1 MIFGDHKP
9 RSLHWAEAF
18 GASAVVHLG
27 AAILMF
33 DLLDGLITF
42 APEVVPEPEIEIIT
56 LLDDSFVAAP
66 DQPETNDPLSETPTE
81 PDTPDSEPV
90 VADDPPD
97 DPAPPPEEDP
107 EPVDPAEELQPVPA
121 DIAELEP
128 ERLAPL
134 APDAGQTV
142 ITPQPISPLRPEDGT
157 AIPVAPVASTAAV
170 VSSATQPGTTL
181 SATPVTRLSP
191 TAPTSIAPLQ
201 TLPTPPP
208 TPATAQA
215 PTPDGQTAGGVVSE
229 LINRIRGRLTD
240 PCLLAIPQQSADGVP
255 ELVLMGS
262 DEAQMQGFVSAVLAD
277 LVPRPTDRQILID
290 ARQCAALNFARENR
304 FYPAFRLS
312 VSLDQASIESGTNL
326 TGAIGNT
333 AGRYISLL
341 LVDDNGV
348 VQDVGNYL
356 SFTGSAAR
364 FDVLLTRDG
373 NARDTSQTLV
383 ALATATRPSTLN
395 TQNGQLAADFFAA
408 LRSELGPDTPLVLV
422 PFEVR

>member
-1 MIFGDHKP
+1 MIFGDHKQ

-33 DLLDGLITF
+33 DLLEGLITF

-56 LLDDSFVAAP
+56 LLDDSFVAVP
-66 DQPETNDPLSETPTE
+66 DQPETNDPLSDTPTDGDV
-81 PDTPDSEPV
+81 PDPDPVPVTDTPE
-90 VADDPPD
+90 DP
-97 DPAPPPEEDP
+97 PPPEDDP
-107 EPVDPAEELQPVPA
+107 EPADPPEALQPVPA
-121 DIAELEP
+121 DIADLQP
-128 ERLAPL
+128 ERLAPVG
-134 APDAGQTV
+134 PDAGQTAV
-142 ITPQPISPLRPEDGT
+142 TPQPISPLRPEDGT
-157 AIPVAPVASTAAV
+157 AIPVAPVASTTL
-170 VSSATQPGTTL
+170 SGTTL
-181 SATPVTRLSP
+181 SATPVTRRSP
-191 TAPTSIAPLQ
+191 TTPIAPLQ
-201 TLPTPPP
+201 TLPSLPP

-215 PTPDGQTAGGVVSE
+215 PTPDGQAAGGAVSE
-229 LINRIRGRLTD
+229 LIARIRGRLTD
-240 PCLLAIPQQSADGVP
+240 PCLLAIPQQLADGSP

-262 DEAQMQGFVSAVLAD
+262 DEAQMQGFARAVLAD
-277 LVPRPTDRQILID
+277 LVPRPTERRILID

-312 VSLDQASIESGTNL
+312 VSLDQASIPSGTNL

-348 VQDVGNYL
+348 VQDIGSYL

-373 NARDTSQTLV
+373 NVRDTSQTLV

-408 LRSELGPDTPLVLV
+408 LRSELGPDTPLVLI

>member
-1 MIFGDHKP
+1 MIFSDHRQ

-33 DLLDGLITF
+33 DLLEGLITF
-42 APEVVPEPEIEIIT
+42 APETVPEPEIEIIT
-56 LLDDSFVAAP
+56 ILDDSFTTGP
-66 DQPETNDPLSETPTE
+66 ELPETNDPLTETPTE
-81 PDTPDSEPV
+81 GEASDPDPVPDI
-90 VADDPPD
+90 A
-97 DPAPPPEEDP
+97 EDP
-107 EPVDPAEELQPVPA
+107 STPEDDTEPVDPSEELDPVPA
-121 DIAELEP
+121 EIADLEP
-128 ERLAPL
+128 ERLAPI
-134 APDAGQTV
+134 APDNGLAA

-157 AIPVAPVASTAAV
+157 AIPVAPVASGTL
-170 VSSATQPGTTL
+170 SGTTL

-191 TAPTSIAPLQ
+191 TEPTTIAPLQ
-201 TLPTPPP
+201 TLPTPVP

-215 PTPDGQTAGGVVSE
+215 PTPDGQTAGGAVSE
-229 LINRIRGRLTD
+229 LITRIRGRLTD
-240 PCLLAIPQQSADGVP
+240 PCLLAIPQQSGDGVP

-262 DEAQMQGFVSAVLAD
+262 NEAEMQGFATAVLAD
-277 LVPRPTDRQILID
+277 LVPQPTERRILID

-312 VSLDQASIESGTNL
+312 VSLDQASITSGANL

-364 FDVLLTRDG
+364 FDVTFTRDG
-373 NARDTSQTLV
+373 NTRDTSQTLV
-383 ALATATRPSTLN
+383 ALATATRPATLN
-395 TQNGQLAADFFAA
+395 AQNGQLAVDFFAA
-408 LRSELGPDTPLVLV
+408 LRAELGPDTPLVLV
-422 PFEVR
+422 PFDVR